1 MTHDGMSPSER
12 DEYETYIIECLQD
25 AGIEDPQPATV
36 LQSLDDEVVSR
47 AVDQIKEDNQVS
59 FKYQATMTVSQL
71 AEVLWKATQ
80 SR

>member
-12 DEYETYIIECLQD
+12 DEYEIYIIECLQD

-36 LQSLDDEVVSR
+36 LQSLDDGAVRR
-47 AVDQIKEDNQVS
+47 AVDQIKEDSQVS